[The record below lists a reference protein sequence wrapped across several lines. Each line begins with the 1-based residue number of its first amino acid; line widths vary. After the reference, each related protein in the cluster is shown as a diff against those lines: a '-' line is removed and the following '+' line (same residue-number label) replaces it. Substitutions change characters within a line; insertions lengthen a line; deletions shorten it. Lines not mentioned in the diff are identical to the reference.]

1 MAEVTQSTEQKANY
15 NWIQDWSASHAQR
28 KRQKALS
35 DKRKRANDILAEKE
49 YAKSASEAQYAY
61 DNARNNASNNR
72 RLAEAEAAKLA
83 YTDPAASKQMYLNAK
98 VEYDNAL
105 KTAKTSY
112 DDSIRQAKEI
122 RKTKDYTDDASMN
135 LGEGTDDTQRE
146 AAWDKVISDNEAEK
160 NKPEEKDNSKKLQS
174 GQPKQ
179 SNTKGSKQAGLT
191 EEKKREFYDSFVT
204 PMMTGVMSKA
214 FNKNVDPS
222 SAQVHLRNQAEM
234 HDKQAGN
241 EQKNAQQNFQIANR
255 NYRVE
260 AEKNAASQ
268 AAAENAQ
275 TVNNLGN
282 VSAGA
287 AALQRGVK
295 AADYNTQMQ
304 RQDQQRAEGVK
315 NQREMW
321 GSKQTAEEERANAD
335 KDAHDY
341 AENQVYNN
349 MSNYLSMGGNSSGNA
364 QPKPTEPPAEQP
376 PTEEPKPAEEPKD
389 TEEIKG
395 SPQAV
400 LNYITYA
407 HDPELAAKYKL
418 TGDDLELYKEWGSP
432 EPLTEEEYANNGE
445 EQAVANTPRLSDF
458 WQKYSDVNPGNR
470 FIDNKQYNA
479 GENGVT
485 SEGINSTTT
494 DIKRT
499 GSMTPSDSSI
509 KNIISALSS
518 IKY

>member
-1 MAEVTQSTEQKANY
+1 MAEVTQSKTNY
-15 NWIQDWSASHAQR
+15 NWLQDWSASHAQR

-49 YAKSASEAQYAY
+49 YTKAESEAQYAY
-61 DNARNNASNNR
+61 DNARNIASNNR
-72 RLAEAEAAKLA
+72 KLAEAEAAKLA
-83 YTDPAASKQMYLNAK
+83 YSDPATSKQMYLNAK
-98 VEYDNAL
+98 VDYDNAL
-105 KTAKTSY
+105 KAAKTSY
-112 DDSIRQAKEI
+112 DDSIKQAKEI
-122 RKTKDYTDDASMN
+122 RKTKNYTDDASMN

-146 AAWDKVISDNEAEK
+146 AAWDKIISDNEAEK
-160 NKPEEKDNSKKLQS
+160 NKPEEKDISKKLQ
-174 GQPKQ
+174 GEQPKQ
-179 SNTKGSKQAGLT
+179 SNTKGNKQSVFT

-275 TVNNLGN
+275 KVNNLGN
-282 VSAGA
+282 ASAGA

-295 AADYNTQMQ
+295 AADYNTHMQ

-341 AENQVYNN
+341 AENQAYNN
-349 MSNYLSMGGNSSGNA
+349 MSNYLSMGCNNSGSVES
-364 QPKPTEPPAEQP
+364 KPTEPPAEQP
-376 PTEEPKPAEEPKD
+376 PREDPKPTEEPKD

-407 HDPELAAKYKL
+407 HDPELADKYKL

-445 EQAVANTPRLSDF
+445 EQAVANIPRLSDF
-458 WQKYSDVNPGNR
+458 WQKYNSINPGNR

-494 DIKRT
+494 NIKRS
-499 GSMTPSDSSI
+499 GNMTPSDSSI
-509 KNIISALSS
+509 KNIISTLSN
-518 IKY
+518 IRY

>member
-1 MAEVTQSTEQKANY
+1 MAEVTQSTEQKSNY
-15 NWIQDWSASHAQR
+15 SWLQDWSASHAQR
-28 KRQKALS
+28 KRQKILS

-49 YAKSASEAQYAY
+49 YAKAASEAQYAY

-72 RLAEAEAAKLA
+72 KLAEAEAAKLA
-83 YTDPAASKQMYLNAK
+83 YTDPAASKQMYLNAR
-98 VEYDNAL
+98 VDYDNAL

-112 DDSIRQAKEI
+112 DDYINKAKEI
-122 RKTKDYTDDASMN
+122 RKTKNYTDDASMN

-146 AAWDKVISDNEAEK
+146 AAWDKIIADNETEK
-160 NKPEEKDNSKKLQS
+160 NKPEEKNTNKKLQNE
-174 GQPKQ
+174 QTKQ
-179 SNTKGSKQAGLT
+179 SNSKQAGLT

-275 TVNNLGN
+275 KVNNLGN

-295 AADYNTQMQ
+295 AADYNTHMQ

-349 MSNYLSMGGNSSGNA
+349 MSNYLSMGGNNSGNI
-364 QPKPTEPPAEQP
+364 QPKPTEQPPTEQP
-376 PTEEPKPAEEPKD
+376 PTEEPKPAEQPKD

-407 HDPELAAKYKL
+407 HDPELADKYKL

-445 EQAVANTPRLSDF
+445 EQAVANIPRLSDF
-458 WQKYSDVNPGNR
+458 WQKYTSINPGNR
-470 FIDNKQYNA
+470 FVDDKQYNA

-494 DIKRT
+494 DIKR
-499 GSMTPSDSSI
+499 SDNMTPSDSSI
-509 KNIISALSS
+509 KNIISTLSN
-518 IKY
+518 IRY

>member
-15 NWIQDWSASHAQR
+15 SWLQDWSASHAQR
-28 KRQKALS
+28 KRQKILS

-49 YAKSASEAQYAY
+49 YAKAASEAKHAY
-61 DNARNNASNNR
+61 DSVRNNALNKR
-72 RLAEAEAAKLA
+72 KLAEAEAAKLA
-83 YTDPAASKQMYLNAK
+83 YSDPAASKQMYLNAK
-98 VEYDNAL
+98 VDYDNAL
-105 KTAKTSY
+105 NAAKTSY
-112 DDSIRQAKEI
+112 DDSIKQAKEV
-122 RKTKDYTDDASMN
+122 RKTKNYTDDASMN

-160 NKPEEKDNSKKLQS
+160 NKPEEKDNNKKLQS
-174 GQPKQ
+174 KQTKQ
-179 SNTKGSKQAGLT
+179 SNSKQAGLT
-191 EEKKREFYDSFVT
+191 EEKKREFYDSFVA
-204 PMMTGVMSKA
+204 PMMTGFMSKA

-275 TVNNLGN
+275 KVNNLGN

-295 AADYNTQMQ
+295 AADYNTHMQ

-349 MSNYLSMGGNSSGNA
+349 TSNYLSMGGNNSGST
-364 QPKPTEPPAEQP
+364 QPKPTEPPAEQS
-376 PTEEPKPAEEPKD
+376 PTEEPKPAEQPKD

-445 EQAVANTPRLSDF
+445 EQAVANIPRLSDF
-458 WQKYSDVNPGNR
+458 WQKYTSINPGNR
-470 FIDNKQYNA
+470 FVDDKQYNA

-494 DIKRT
+494 DIKRS
-499 GSMTPSDSSI
+499 GNMTPSDSSI
-509 KNIISALSS
+509 KNIISTLSN
-518 IKY
+518 IRY